1 MSRRSGP
8 APASGYDA
16 PLSSGCRPLAS
27 GRDADVYAL
36 DGDRVLRRYR
46 SGGDV
51 AAEAAVMTHLHR
63 LGYPVPRVHH
73 AAGPDLV
80 LDRLVGPTLAQSVVI
95 GRTDAWSA
103 ARILLDLLGSLHALP
118 TRRAAVPADR
128 ILHLDLH
135 PENVILTPAGPVV
148 IDWRNAREG
157 RPGLDVAMSAV
168 ILGEVAADGG
178 SPLCRPARELLVA
191 YLARTGPLPL
201 LDQAVDL
208 RRTLGPPGDARLAA
222 AELIRALHPTGRER

>member
-1 MSRRSGP
+1 VSRRSD
-8 APASGYDA
+8 SGYDG
-16 PLSSGCRPLAS
+16 PLSSGCQPIAS

-51 AAEAAVMTHLHR
+51 SAEAAVMTHLHR

-80 LDRLVGPTLAQSVVI
+80 LDRLAGPTLAQAGVA
-95 GRTDAWSA
+95 GRTDARSA
-103 ARILLDLLGSLHALP
+103 ARILLHLLDRLHALP
-118 TRRAAVPADR
+118 ARRSAAPGDR

-135 PENVILTPAGPVV
+135 PENVVLTPSGPVV
-148 IDWRNAREG
+148 IDWRNASEG

-168 ILGEVAADGG
+168 IVGEVAVDSGA
-178 SPLCRPARELLVA
+178 PLCRLARELLDA

-208 RRTLGPPGDARLAA
+208 RRTLGPPGDGRLAA
-222 AELIRALHPTGRER
+222 AELIRALTLAGQEM